1 MPRLKDV
8 EQFEKVYKEVESK
21 YQRGEKA
28 LKADYESLQKV
39 RKILVDEKRHIRFGD
54 WNAFDIEVPVVADR
68 GSGLLFW
75 PLGSGMSFFRISDP
89 IPIFLRTQFGSIFLL
104 KILFVL
110 PLKKIISNF
119 VKFCATKN

>member
-1 MPRLKDV
+1 MPPPLSRLKDV

-54 WNAFDIEVPVVADR
+54 WNAFDIEV
-68 GSGLLFW
+68 GSTG
-75 PLGSGMSFFRISDP
+75 PSS
-89 IPIFLRTQFGSIFLL
+89 
-104 KILFVL
+104 V
-110 PLKKIISNF
+110 
-119 VKFCATKN
+119 

>member
-1 MPRLKDV
+1 VLRLKDV

-54 WNAFDIEVPVVADR
+54 WNAFDIEVYQ
-68 GSGLLFW
+68 LLRIGDPGCCFG
-75 PLGSGMSFFRISDP
+75 PLDP
-89 IPIFLRTQFGSIFLL
+89 G
-104 KILFVL
+104 
-110 PLKKIISNF
+110 
-119 VKFCATKN
+119 

>member
-1 MPRLKDV
+1 V

-54 WNAFDIEVPVVADR
+54 WNAFDIEVHGTIFRVELSICLEQTSHSLNMELDLQ
-68 GSGLLFW
+68 SLLMLHVHCCTHW
-75 PLGSGMSFFRISDP
+75 LRPRDPPPPPP
-89 IPIFLRTQFGSIFLL
+89 IPLH
-104 KILFVL
+104 
-110 PLKKIISNF
+110 
-119 VKFCATKN
+119 